1 MMLSIAPFGLP
12 RRRARRCGRAE
23 CCFTSRGPEREV
35 GHAPQP
41 GVMNAIQG
49 AQILHRH
56 IEDGAEDAQIRPADH
71 FLDAVQEDRAT
82 DTYTISTPSAVER
95 APRA

>member
-1 MMLSIAPFGLP
+1 
-12 RRRARRCGRAE
+12 
-23 CCFTSRGPEREV
+23 
-35 GHAPQP
+35 
-41 GVMNAIQG
+41 
-49 AQILHRH
+49 LHRH

-82 DTYTISTPSAVER
+82 DNYTISTPSAVER